1 MKHTSYFKLACLTGS
16 LVIFSAFGCSNKF
29 DVDSGGANQA
39 DWDIPISEIFQG
51 APRDGI
57 PAISRP
63 EFIASAQISFMLA
76 SDLIV
81 GVKVGNE
88 IRGYP
93 HPILDWHEIVND
105 KIDSSAFAVTYCPL
119 TGTAIGWSRVVGGK
133 ETTFGISG
141 FLFNTNLMPYDRST
155 ASIWS
160 QMKLEAVN
168 GTLRNE
174 VAETFQVIET
184 TWRTWLDLYPNAL
197 VLSANTGFDRPYGT
211 FPYLYSDRG
220 DYRTEPFLLFPVSAS
235 DSRLEPKDRVVG
247 LQVGT
252 ETKVY
257 PIFAFPTDIGVINDI
272 FNGTNVVVVGSK
284 QTNSGKNFGMAFGS
298 AMPDSAILT
307 FTALQNAFPAVMVDN
322 EGSQWDLFGDA
333 LSGPRAGQSLPQM
346 NSYIVYW
353 MAWAAFHPGAAIH
366 GR

>member
-1 MKHTSYFKLACLTGS
+1 MNRTSHIRFACLTVT
-16 LVIFSAFGCSNKF
+16 LLIFSAPGCSNKF

-39 DWDIPISEIFQG
+39 DWDIPITEIFQG

-63 EFIASAQISFMLA
+63 EFIPSAQIDFVLA

-81 GVKVGNE
+81 GIKVGNE

-93 HPILDWHEIVND
+93 HPVLDWHEIVND
-105 KIDSSAFAVTYCPL
+105 KIDTSAFALTYCPL

-155 ASIWS
+155 SSIWS
-160 QMKLEAVN
+160 QMRLESVN
-168 GTLRNE
+168 GALRE
-174 VAETFQVIET
+174 ETADVFQVIET
-184 TWRTWLDLYPNAL
+184 TWRTWLEIYPNAP
-197 VLSANTGFDRPYGT
+197 VLSTNTGFDRPYGT

-220 DYRTEPFLLFPVSAS
+220 DYRTEPFLLFPVNVS
-235 DSRLEPKDRVVG
+235 DNRLEPKDRVVG
-247 LQVGT
+247 LQVGA

-257 PIFAFPTDIGVINDI
+257 PIFDFPTDIGVINDT
-272 FNGTNVVVVGSK
+272 FNGANIVVVGSK
-284 QTNSGKNFGMAFGS
+284 QTNGGKNFGMAFGR

-322 EGSQWDLFGDA
+322 EGSEWDLFGDA
-333 LSGPRAGQSLPQM
+333 LTGPRAGQSLPPM
-346 NSYIVYW
+346 NSYIAYW
-353 MAWAAFHPGAAIH
+353 IAWAAFHPGAEIN